1 MQLSLFYDY
10 ERICRS
16 SSFFQKFE
24 TLFLAVEAISD
35 EQTLRKG
42 MGRSGYGPIC
52 FLKAL
57 IYKNAQQIASIPEL
71 LRDLESRPLICDM
84 IGFPFGKLPDSSNFY
99 RFLNGHKNSE
109 IQELLYKSNKLLLE
123 KGIITT
129 DIIIADSKP
138 IKACTKENNPKNPNR
153 SLNKNDKIKWN
164 PHATLGYYSYIK
176 QPLGGRKKKFSF
188 FWGYRTHVLVSKEG
202 IPLVEVTRPNNFKDH
217 RVAKALLRKL
227 CKIYGQKKDRIFLG
241 DAGYDERELYNFIR
255 KNLKSEPYI
264 AINPRNRQKP
274 KTMGPHN
281 RPMCEGNL
289 EMKFAGTCSEP
300 SRTRKKFV
308 CPIAHGSQKEKKR
321 LPLRCP
327 VKHELFCSG
336 KNISMSP
343 MTPGLRSPVKAIHT
357 DALSS

>member
-71 LRDLESRPLICDM
+71 LRDLGSRPLICDM

-164 PHATLGYYSYIK
+164 PHATLGYYS
-176 QPLGGRKKKFSF
+176 
-188 FWGYRTHVLVSKEG
+188 
-202 IPLVEVTRPNNFKDH
+202 
-217 RVAKALLRKL
+217 
-227 CKIYGQKKDRIFLG
+227 
-241 DAGYDERELYNFIR
+241 
-255 KNLKSEPYI
+255 
-264 AINPRNRQKP
+264 
-274 KTMGPHN
+274 
-281 RPMCEGNL
+281 
-289 EMKFAGTCSEP
+289 
-300 SRTRKKFV
+300 
-308 CPIAHGSQKEKKR
+308 
-321 LPLRCP
+321 
-327 VKHELFCSG
+327 
-336 KNISMSP
+336 
-343 MTPGLRSPVKAIHT
+343 
-357 DALSS
+357 

>member
-35 EQTLRKG
+35 EKTLHKST
-42 MGRSGYGPIC
+42 GRLGYGPIC

-123 KGIITT
+123 KGLITT

-164 PHATLGYYSYIK
+164 PKATLGYYSYIK

-217 RVAKALLRKL
+217 RRKTVFSWVMQGMMNGNSIISSR
-227 CKIYGQKKDRIFLG
+227 KTSRVNPISPSIRATSRNPRPWDRIT
-241 DAGYDERELYNFIR
+241 D
-255 KNLKSEPYI
+255 P
-264 AINPRNRQKP
+264 
-274 KTMGPHN
+274 
-281 RPMCEGNL
+281 C
-289 EMKFAGTCSEP
+289 
-300 SRTRKKFV
+300 V
-308 CPIAHGSQKEKKR
+308 KEIWK
-321 LPLRCP
+321 
-327 VKHELFCSG
+327 
-336 KNISMSP
+336 
-343 MTPGLRSPVKAIHT
+343 
-357 DALSS
+357 